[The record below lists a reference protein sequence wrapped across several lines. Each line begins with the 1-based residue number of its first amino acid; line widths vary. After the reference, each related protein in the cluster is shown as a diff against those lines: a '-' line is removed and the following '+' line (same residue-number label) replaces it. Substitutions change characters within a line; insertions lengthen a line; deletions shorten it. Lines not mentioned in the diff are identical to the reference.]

1 MKILSIET
9 SCDET
14 AISIL
19 KAGGDSTAPKFSVLG
34 NALYS
39 QIEKHREFG
48 GVYPSLAKREH
59 ALNLVPLL
67 EKLLKET
74 EMEII
79 PENEIIGIE
88 PETQKEIREILSREP
103 ELFDFFVKY
112 ISQIKKPEVDLIT
125 VTAGPGLEP
134 ALWVGINFAKALS
147 LAWQI
152 PVIPV
157 NHMEGH
163 ITSVLMDPEAGD
175 KISFPALSLLI
186 SGGHTQLVLIKNW
199 GQYEVIGNT
208 KDDAVGEAYD
218 KVARLLDLPYPG
230 GPQISSLADT
240 AREKI
245 KSGDNFL
252 NPENPKEKIDFKEVC
267 EKYEISLPRPMISSG
282 DYDFSFSGIK
292 TAVLYL
298 INRLKEQYGETYEK
312 LLDDEIKSLVALEFE
327 TAITEVL
334 FKKTSRALAEFNAKD
349 LIIGG
354 GVIANKNI
362 RETFINLQNDSE
374 TNAKINAWVPEIN
387 LTTDNAIMIGIAG
400 YLNFIQNPESAKINP
415 EISADGNLSL

>member
-1 MKILSIET
+1 MIQSMKILSIET

-14 AISIL
+14 AVSL
-19 KAGGDSTAPKFSVLG
+19 LEASDKNNKPKFKVLG

-39 QIEKHREFG
+39 QIEKHKEFG

-74 EMEII
+74 GEDNYNETEKNSDEVVTEIS
-79 PENEIIGIE
+79 
-88 PETQKEIREILSREP
+88 EILSREP
-103 ELFDFFVKY
+103 ELTEKFINY
-112 ISQIKKPEVDLIT
+112 ISSIEKPNIDLIT

-134 ALWVGINFAKALS
+134 ALWVGINFARALS
-147 LAWQI
+147 LVWQI

-163 ITSVLMDPEAGD
+163 ITSVLMDSDAVE
-175 KISFPALSLLI
+175 KITFPALSLLI

-199 GQYEVIGNT
+199 GEYEVIGQT

-218 KVARLLDLPYPG
+218 KVARLLDLEYPG
-230 GPQISSLADT
+230 GPKISALADI
-240 AREKI
+240 ARQKI
-245 KSGDNFL
+245 SDGEL
-252 NPENPKEKIDFKEVC
+252 DFESACK
-267 EKYEISLPRPMISSG
+267 KYEISLPRPMLSTN

-298 INRLKEQYGETYEK
+298 IKKLKEKHGETSDKVLPE
-312 LLDDEIKSLVALEFE
+312 EIKSLVALEFE
-327 TAITEVL
+327 TAVTEVL
-334 FKKTSRALAEFNAKD
+334 IKKTSRALDEFEAKD

-362 RETFINLQNDSE
+362 RETFSSLQNNSE
-374 TNAKINAWVPEIN
+374 TNVYIPEVN

-400 YLNFIQNPESAKINP
+400 YLNFTQNPEVAKINP
-415 EISADGNLSL
+415 DIKADGNLKL